1 MQFGDTPATTQR
13 ARPRRTHHEASAGHC
28 SSIPAR
34 SAHAM
39 QDWNVVITV
48 FQGGFKRAVRA
59 LRELG
64 RVERSAYHNVLVMA
78 VESPV
83 DLLDAIERRSADDP
97 ALYDA
102 ISRIAPASRCF
113 DFKTAQELC
122 ERAKE
127 IALEWLPR
135 LASQTFHVRVHGRG
149 LRRYLHTQDAE
160 RIIDDTLLAAL
171 EKEGVPGAVSFV
183 EPDAVIAIDSVD
195 DRAGM
200 ALWTRDDLKRHP
212 LLRPD

>member
-1 MQFGDTPATTQR
+1 MKQAPG
-13 ARPRRTHHEASAGHC
+13 S

-34 SAHAM
+34 SAHAMM

-78 VESPV
+78 VETPV

-113 DFKTAQELC
+113 DFKTAQEFLRTS
-122 ERAKE
+122 EGDRTRMAAPSRQSDFPRAR
-127 IALEWLPR
+127 AWPR
-135 LASQTFHVRVHGRG
+135 IGTLSAYAGR
-149 LRRYLHTQDAE
+149 
-160 RIIDDTLLAAL
+160 
-171 EKEGVPGAVSFV
+171 
-183 EPDAVIAIDSVD
+183 
-195 DRAGM
+195 
-200 ALWTRDDLKRHP
+200 
-212 LLRPD
+212 